1 MYIFESST
9 SLDLNPPL
17 PTGTMP
23 LPVPFLPSRG
33 WRLRD
38 PRKKRMVSR
47 APLRMRKA
55 GPLQTPPLGLGDLL
69 LHPLLLQGP
78 ATQPWD
84 PARPPCSPCRLNSF
98 WTWWLKPSPAAW
110 RSRGPPSTP
119 PKTPQA

>member
-23 LPVPFLPSRG
+23 LPVPPSRG

-69 LHPLLLQGP
+69 LRPLLLQGP

-84 PARPPCSPCRLNSF
+84 PARPPCSPCRLSSF
-98 WTWWLKPSPAAW
+98 WTWWLTPSPAAW

>member
-17 PTGTMP
+17 PTGTIP
-23 LPVPFLPSRG
+23 PPKSQG

-69 LHPLLLQGP
+69 LRPLLLQGP